1 MHAEPFQPQRSCEA
15 MDVKQEL
22 LDSMENPNPAVAGM
36 MAAAVPGPTL
46 PPCEGD
52 TLPSLA
58 TAGDT
63 LPMWGAE
70 CYPAFMRSPSFFSSP
85 VVRSEQET
93 QPGHVD
99 KAGLTV
105 WRNSTQEWVGMLFL
119 RFWVLNFRMRDCGS
133 GWHQGVFGIQP
144 RPGA

>member
-1 MHAEPFQPQRSCEA
+1 
-15 MDVKQEL
+15 MDIKEEL

-70 CYPAFMRSPSFFSSP
+70 CCPLFADLPLFFP
-85 VVRSEQET
+85 
-93 QPGHVD
+93 
-99 KAGLTV
+99 
-105 WRNSTQEWVGMLFL
+105 
-119 RFWVLNFRMRDCGS
+119 
-133 GWHQGVFGIQP
+133 
-144 RPGA
+144 